1 MAKRASKKVLDGKLA
16 KLKAKHFTAEDREER
31 VGKALAIL
39 DLPVPSFVLDKESW
53 KWAAEN
59 TDIEDI

>member
-1 MAKRASKKVLDGKLA
+1 MAKRESKKTLDGKLA

-31 VGKALAIL
+31 ISKALAIL
-39 DLPVPSFVLDKESW
+39 NLPAPNFVLDKETW